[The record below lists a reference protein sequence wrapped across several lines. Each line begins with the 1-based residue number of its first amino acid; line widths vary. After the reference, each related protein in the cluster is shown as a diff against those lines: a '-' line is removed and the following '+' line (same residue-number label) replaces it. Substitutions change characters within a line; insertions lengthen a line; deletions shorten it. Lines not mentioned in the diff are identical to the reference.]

1 MATERKF
8 HRYEGCDR
16 ADDKV
21 RMTRDTL
28 DAKVLRLSIG
38 ELVGQFERFLNNE
51 GSGPAMYPWATRFVL
66 GFPLPSWQRPLC
78 WTAEQKTRFI
88 ESIWAGVDIGS
99 YLVNE
104 AWEYQEDSRGAS
116 VYREFS
122 EVLLDGQQRLTA
134 IEDYLLGK
142 IAVPD
147 DSGTPR
153 LWTDLPQVERRRFCQ
168 MTFAKACIQSW
179 DEQLLRKVYD
189 LRAFGGTAHTEDQR
203 AS

>member
-1 MATERKF
+1 MAGERKF
-8 HRYEGCDR
+8 YRYEGCEG
-16 ADDKV
+16 ADETV
-21 RMTRDTL
+21 RMSRDTL
-28 DAKVLRLSIG
+28 DAKVLRLSLG
-38 ELVGQFERFLNNE
+38 ELVAQFERFLNNQD
-51 GSGPAMYPWATRFVL
+51 SGPAMYPWATRFVM
-66 GFPLPSWQRPLC
+66 GYPLPSWQRPLC
-78 WTAEQKTRFI
+78 WTDEQKSKFI

-99 YLVNE
+99 YLVND
-104 AWEYQEDSRGAS
+104 AWEFQNDSNGAS

-147 DSGTPR
+147 ETGTAR
-153 LWTDLPQVERRRFCQ
+153 FWIDLPKIERRRFCQ

-179 DEQLLRKVYD
+179 DEQLLRRVYD